1 LQVIFWHLIE
11 KFDQLI
17 RSSEIRSSDPLSPNQ
32 PHVFAIC
39 ILVWF
44 SKIPMKGAI
53 LVFPFSLFVSCVA
66 TFKLLLS
73 YLISSVDIIS
83 LNRRAIRISAL
94 VFSFIWSGIS
104 GEKEFLKMVVLRGL
118 FLVSYSY
125 ILIIIK
131 MEILIENKK
140 MIKITI
146 MLILYMITFLL

>member
-1 LQVIFWHLIE
+1 
-11 KFDQLI
+11 
-17 RSSEIRSSDPLSPNQ
+17 
-32 PHVFAIC
+32 
-39 ILVWF
+39 
-44 SKIPMKGAI
+44 
-53 LVFPFSLFVSCVA
+53 LFVSCVA

-104 GEKEFLKMVVLRGL
+104 GEKEFLKMVVLRVL